1 MIFELENRS
10 LFNVTGTSAHDFMQS
25 QLSNDIALLE
35 ANKIQIN
42 AYCQH
47 QGKITSLLWVF
58 THEGELFFSCP
69 KNLTE
74 TVISR
79 FNIFKLMSD
88 VNFNDCS
95 ESYKLYG
102 TDENYDKNCF
112 TLKNSLK
119 IFISDNDIN
128 EASRSLNHWELL
140 NINERLPEVDK
151 STSEKFVPQNLNLD
165 QDGLGV
171 SFTKGCYPGQEV
183 VARMHYLGK
192 PKRRMFLFETD
203 GKVNS
208 GDILNV
214 QGSRLHKSSGIVV
227 RSAKTN
233 LGSRFLASLLLDDRD
248 KNIFI
253 NNDTKKQAFII
264 DEK

>member
-10 LFNVTGTSAHDFMQS
+10 LFSVTGASAYDFLQG
-25 QLSNDIALLE
+25 QLSNDIASLE

-42 AYCQH
+42 SYCQH
-47 QGKITSLLWVF
+47 QGKIISLLWVF
-58 THEGELFFSCP
+58 IHDGVLFFSCP
-69 KNLTE
+69 TNLVE
-74 TVISR
+74 IVISK

-88 VNFNDCS
+88 VTFNDCS
-95 ESYKLYG
+95 EIYKLYG

-119 IFISDNDIN
+119 VIISDTDI
-128 EASRSLNHWELL
+128 EKASNSLSHWELL

-151 STSEKFVPQNLNLD
+151 STSERFVPQNLNLD

-203 GKVNS
+203 GVVNP
-208 GDILNV
+208 GDSLDV
-214 QGSRLHKSSGIVV
+214 GGLKFHKSSGIVV
-227 RSAKTN
+227 RSAKSN
-233 LGSRFLASLLLDDRD
+233 SGFRFLASLLLDDHD
-248 KNIFI
+248 KDIFI